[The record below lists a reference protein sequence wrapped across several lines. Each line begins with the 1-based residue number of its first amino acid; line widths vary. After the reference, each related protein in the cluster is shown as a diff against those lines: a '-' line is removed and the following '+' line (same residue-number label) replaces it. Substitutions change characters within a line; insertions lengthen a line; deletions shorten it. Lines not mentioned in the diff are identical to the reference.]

1 MKFVWRVALPL
12 LLAAAPASA
21 QYYDYDSSWNAT
33 GPKPLSCIF
42 DGIAYYPAD
51 DVCVRKGFKQVCGR
65 DGAFE
70 PAIPD
75 ATCTGPTAGERTY
88 SVRIQRG
95 ETLCER
101 NRIKFGVGS
110 EICVAPGSKQIC
122 KDDGS
127 LSAPQAEATCTA
139 AVRASN
145 E

>member
-12 LLAAAPASA
+12 LVAATPSLA
-21 QYYDYDSSWNAT
+21 QYYGYDSSWNAT
-33 GPKPLSCIF
+33 GPKPLACIF
-42 DGIAYYPAD
+42 DGVAYYPAD
-51 DVCVRKGFKQVCGR
+51 EICVRKGFKQVCGR
-65 DGAFE
+65 DGVFA
-70 PAIPD
+70 PAVPD
-75 ATCTGPTAGERTY
+75 ATCTGPTVGERTY
-88 SVRIQRG
+88 SVRAEKG

-101 NRIKFGVGS
+101 DRIKFGVGA

-127 LSAPQAEATCTA
+127 LSAPQPEAACTA